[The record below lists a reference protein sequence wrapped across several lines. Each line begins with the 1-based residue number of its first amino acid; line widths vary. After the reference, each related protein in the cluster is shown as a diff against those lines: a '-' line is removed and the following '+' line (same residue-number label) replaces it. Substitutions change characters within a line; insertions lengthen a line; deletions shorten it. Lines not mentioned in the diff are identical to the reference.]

1 MAGAVLRRRL
11 PGAGDWLADT
21 LAENRPRAGLWLPV
35 AFGAGIFS
43 YFELLTEPPLWAG
56 PVLLGPLVLILTA
69 ARRSM
74 FCVFC
79 LIPLLAAAAGF
90 SAAQFRTWQIAA
102 PVLKWETAASLTG
115 VVEDVRV
122 TSRGERLIVRV
133 ERLGRIG
140 PEDRPGR
147 VRLLLLKRDRA
158 PPVGSRVTVFGR
170 FKPPPPPV
178 APYAYD
184 FQRVLYFAGIGAVG
198 FALAPV
204 TVEVEGEVPLSGSLS
219 ALRSDFSERIRSRLA
234 GDTGALAAALLVGDR
249 DWISEGATEA
259 MRDAGIAHLLAIS
272 GLHMGLVAGCV
283 FFFIRLLLSLHPATA
298 LRWPTRRIAA
308 IGAILFATVYLLLS
322 GASVPTQRAYVM
334 TLVVLIGVVIG
345 RRAISMRLI
354 ASAAAIIMAVRPE
367 YVLGAS
373 FQLSFAAV
381 ICLVAVYETGMW
393 SRYPARGHLFGNFAR
408 HVGLLAL
415 SSFVASSATL
425 PLALYHFQKAALYG
439 VATNM
444 LAVPA
449 ASLWI
454 MPFGA
459 AALALMP
466 FGLEGLALVPMGWGI
481 ESVLHLAG
489 FVQGWPNA
497 THAVA
502 AAPGWVIGLTS
513 CSGLWL
519 CLLRGRLRFG
529 AVPVLAVCMGVL
541 VASPWVPPTLVVADR
556 AKMIGVFSGAQIV
569 STSRHSGFAVDVWR
583 RRAGVDAQEGGPKA
597 PLRFHCDSLGCAM
610 NAPLIGFVVW
620 SYDAQSLAEDCQRAD
635 ILVTRVRVPD
645 TCSMPRLILGPKQI
659 RAGGSI
665 AIWLDKPVPKVIY
678 SRHIQGN
685 RPWSGATLHGRN

>member
-1 MAGAVLRRRL
+1 MVRAVLRRGL
-11 PGAGDWLADT
+11 VGVGDWLADA

-43 YFELLTEPPLWAG
+43 YFELLTEPPLWT
-56 PVLLGPLVLILTA
+56 GPLVLVSLVLTVA
-69 ARRSM
+69 AVRRSM
-74 FCVFC
+74 LFVFC

-90 SAAQFRTWQIAA
+90 SAAQFRTWQVAA
-102 PVLKWETAASLTG
+102 PVLKRETAASLSG
-115 VVEDVRV
+115 IVEDVRV

-133 ERLGRIG
+133 ERLGRVG
-140 PEDRPGR
+140 PENQPGR

-158 PPVGSRVTVFGR
+158 PPVGSRITVFGR

-184 FQRVLYFAGIGAVG
+184 FQRVLYFGGIGAVG
-198 FALAPV
+198 FALGPV
-204 TVEVEGEVPLSGSLS
+204 AAEAAGDIPLSGGLS
-219 ALRSDFSERIRSRLA
+219 VLRSDFSERIRSRLP

-249 DWISEGATEA
+249 DWISESATEA

-283 FFFIRLLLSLHPATA
+283 FFFIRLMLSLHPRIA
-298 LRWPTRRIAA
+298 LRWPTRRMAA
-308 IGAILFATVYLLLS
+308 TGAILFATVYLLLS

-334 TLVVLIGVVIG
+334 TLVVLIGVLIG

-354 ASAAAIIMAVRPE
+354 ASAAAIIMVVRPE

-381 ICLVAVYETGMW
+381 ICLVAVYETGTW
-393 SRYPARGHLFGNFAR
+393 NRYPADGRRFGRFAR

-459 AALALMP
+459 AALILMP

-481 ESVLHLAG
+481 DGVLHLARI
-489 FVQGWPNA
+489 VQGWPYA

-502 AAPGWVIGLTS
+502 AAPGWVIGVTA

-519 CLLRGRLRFG
+519 CLLHGQIRFC
-529 AVPVLAVCMGVL
+529 AVPVLVVCLGVL
-541 VASPWVPPTLVVADR
+541 VTSPWVPPTLVIADR
-556 AKMIGVFSGAQIV
+556 AKMVGVFSGSGIV

-583 RRAGVDAQEGGPKA
+583 RRAGVEAQEGGPKS

-610 NAPLIGFVVW
+610 DAPSIGFVAW
-620 SYDAQSLAEDCQRAD
+620 SSDAQSLAEDCLRAD

-665 AIWLDKPVPKVIY
+665 AIWLDKPVPKVVY
-678 SRHIQGN
+678 SRKIQGF
-685 RPWSGATLHGRN
+685 RPWSGAAMHGRN

>member
-1 MAGAVLRRRL
+1 MARAVRRL
-11 PGAGDWLADT
+11 GTRDWLAGVV
-21 LAENRPRAGLWLPV
+21 AENRPRAGLWLPV

-43 YFELLTEPPLWAG
+43 YFELLTEPPLYVGTALLG
-56 PVLLGPLVLILTA
+56 FLVLLLAI
-69 ARRSM
+69 ARRSVV
-74 FCVFC
+74 CVFC
-79 LIPLLAAAAGF
+79 LIPLLAAVAGF
-90 SAAQFRTWQIAA
+90 SAAQFRTWQVSA
-102 PVLKWETAASLTG
+102 PVLKRETAVSLTG
-115 VVEDVRV
+115 MVEGVRV

-133 ERLGRIG
+133 EQLGRIA

-158 PPVGSRVTVFGR
+158 PPAGSRITVFGR
-170 FKPPPPPV
+170 FRPPPPPV
-178 APYAYD
+178 APHAYD
-184 FQRVLYFAGIGAVG
+184 FQRVLYFGGIGAVG
-198 FALAPV
+198 FALGPV
-204 TVEVEGEVPLSGSLS
+204 TVEAAGEVPLSGRLS
-219 ALRSDFSERIRSRLA
+219 ALRSALSERIRSRLP

-249 DWISEGATEA
+249 DWISESATEA

-283 FFFIRLLLSLHPATA
+283 FFFIRLLLSLHPAIA
-298 LRWPTRRIAA
+298 LRWPTRRMAA
-308 IGAILFATVYLLLS
+308 TGAILFATVYLLLS

-354 ASAAAIIMAVRPE
+354 ASAAAIIMAARPE

-381 ICLVAVYETGMW
+381 ICLVAIYETGTW
-393 SRYPARGHLFGNFAR
+393 SRYPVRGRLFGGFAR

-439 VATNM
+439 VATNL

-459 AALALMP
+459 AALILMP

-481 ESVLHLAG
+481 DGVLRLALI
-489 FVQGWPNA
+489 VQGWPYA

-502 AAPGWVIGLTS
+502 AAPGWVIGLTA

-529 AVPVLAVCMGVL
+529 AIPVLAVCMGVL
-541 VASPWVPPTLVVADR
+541 VASPWVPPTLVIADR
-556 AKMIGVFSGAQIV
+556 AKMIGVFSGARIV

-583 RRAGVDAQEGGPKA
+583 RRAGVLETQESEPA
-597 PLRFHCDSLGCAM
+597 AALRFHCDSLGCAM
-610 NAPLIGFVVW
+610 DAPRIGSVAW
-620 SYDAQSLAEDCQRAD
+620 SSDAQSLAEDCRRAD

-645 TCSMPRLILGPKQI
+645 SCPMPRLILGPKQI
-659 RAGGSI
+659 RPGGSI
-665 AIWLDKPVPKVIY
+665 AIWLDKPVPKVVY

-685 RPWSGATLHGRN
+685 RPWSGPVTHGRN

>member
-1 MAGAVLRRRL
+1 MRRGLRAGQ
-11 PGAGDWLADT
+11 DWLAGVV
-21 LAENRPRAGLWLPV
+21 AQNRPRAGLWLPV

-43 YFELLTEPPLWAG
+43 YFELLTEPPLYVG
-56 PVLLGPLVLILTA
+56 PALFGFLALLLAIT
-69 ARRSM
+69 RRSVV
-74 FCVFC
+74 CVFC
-79 LIPLLAAAAGF
+79 LIPLLAAVAGF
-90 SAAQFRTWQIAA
+90 SAAQFRTWQVAA
-102 PVLKWETAASLTG
+102 PVLKREIAISLTG
-115 VVEDVRV
+115 MVEEVRA

-133 ERLGRIG
+133 EQFGRIAL
-140 PEDRPGR
+140 EDRPGR

-158 PPVGSRVTVFGR
+158 PSAGSRITVFGR
-170 FKPPPPPV
+170 FRPTPPPV
-178 APYAYD
+178 APHAFD
-184 FQRVLYFAGIGAVG
+184 FQRALYFGGVGAVG
-198 FALAPV
+198 FALGPL
-204 TVEVEGEVPLSGSLS
+204 TVEAAGEVPLSGRLS
-219 ALRSDFSERIRSRLA
+219 ALRSDLSERIRSRLP

-283 FFFIRLLLSLHPATA
+283 FFFIRLLLSLHPAIA
-298 LRWPTRRIAA
+298 LRWPTRRMAA
-308 IGAILFATVYLLLS
+308 TGAILFATVYLLLS

-334 TLVVLIGVVIG
+334 TVVVLIGVVIG

-354 ASAAAIIMAVRPE
+354 ASAAAIIMAARPE

-381 ICLVAVYETGMW
+381 ICLVAIYETGTW
-393 SRYPARGHLFGNFAR
+393 SMYPARGQLFGGFTR

-439 VATNM
+439 VATNL

-459 AALALMP
+459 AALILMP
-466 FGLEGLALVPMGWGI
+466 FGFEGLALVPMGWGI
-481 ESVLHLAG
+481 DGVLQLARV
-489 FVQGWPNA
+489 VQGWPYA

-502 AAPGWVIGLTS
+502 AAPGWVMGLTAF
-513 CSGLWL
+513 SGLWL
-519 CLLRGRLRFG
+519 CLSRGRIRFG
-529 AVPVLAVCMGVL
+529 AVPVLVVCMGVL
-541 VASPWVPPTLVVADR
+541 VASPWVPPTLVIADR
-556 AKMIGVFSGAQIV
+556 AKMVGVFSGAGIV

-583 RRAGVDAQEGGPKA
+583 RRAGVLDAQGDEPAA
-597 PLRFHCDSLGCAM
+597 PSRFHCDSLGCAM
-610 NAPLIGFVVW
+610 DAPRIGSVAW
-620 SYDAQSLAEDCQRAD
+620 SSDAQSLAEDCRRAD

-645 TCSMPRLILGPKQI
+645 ICPMPRLILGPKQI

-665 AIWLDKPVPKVIY
+665 AIWLDKPVPKVVY
-678 SRHIQGN
+678 SRQIQGN
-685 RPWSGATLHGRN
+685 RPWSRGIARSRNKTN